1 MTLAGGIP
9 VWQLPPALDALAEEL
24 GVGEGDLDE
33 AVLEAV
39 HDKAAD
45 AYNSGAYSELG
56 DEDAHDQV
64 HDDADE
70 RASSI
75 NASVTDQLAFLA
87 GGCASEQ
94 DLRSL
99 LADLLA

>member
-1 MTLAGGIP
+1 MPLADDIP
-9 VWQLPPALDALAEEL
+9 VWQLTPALDALAEEL
-24 GVGEGDLDE
+24 GVDEGALDE
-33 AVLEAV
+33 VVLEAV

-45 AYNSGAYSELG
+45 AYNNGAYGELG

-64 HDDADE
+64 HNDADK